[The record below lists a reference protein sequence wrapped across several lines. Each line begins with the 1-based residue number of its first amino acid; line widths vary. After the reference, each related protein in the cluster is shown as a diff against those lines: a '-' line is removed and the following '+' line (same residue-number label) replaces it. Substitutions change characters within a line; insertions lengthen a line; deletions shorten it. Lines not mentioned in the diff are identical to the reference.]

1 MTVSKKKIFADER
14 LTAEKLQAERARRKV
29 KHLVG
34 VVANVQAESHSQP
47 KAVLVRP
54 PIVAVQRAINN
65 EAVPAV
71 GLAYILAFAKSRGY
85 EVKLIDA
92 IASRLNRIWPLDD
105 VPGYICKGLTFDEII
120 ADIDPDTEVI
130 GFSIMF
136 SGEWPAH
143 RRLIKM
149 VGEKFPQALLL
160 AGGEHITALSEFSL
174 RDCPELDFCVHGEGE
189 MTFVDILD
197 GLRLGKDLRELEG
210 VAYLD
215 KDGSYCTGGGLPRI
229 RDIDNLPWPHWPDG
243 YLENFWDAGK
253 SYGIQSF
260 RDMPMMASRGCPF
273 RCTFCSNSQMWTTR
287 YILRDV
293 EDVIWEIKH
302 WLAKYQITAIQFYD
316 LTAITKKSW
325 AMEFCRRL
333 KEENLNI
340 NWSLPSGTRSE
351 ILDFETLSN
360 FKDTGCNYLV
370 YAPETG
376 SARTLKAIKKRVDL
390 KNMDDSIRAA
400 KRAGLVIRTNLII
413 GFPGETRVDV
423 FHTVVY
429 GLKLAFWGA
438 DEVSINIFSPYPG
451 TEIFADLIASGEL
464 VVSDD
469 YLLGLTS
476 LNSDYTAFN
485 PITCNKNMSAFE
497 MACYRLGFMMINY
510 ILGYLFYPKRIFRTL
525 RNIFSDHHAAT
536 VLEHRLK
543 DVIAGW
549 RKKEK

>member
-1 MTVSKKKIFADER
+1 MTVYKKKIIGDER
-14 LTAEKLQAERARRKV
+14 LTSEKLKLERARRKV

-34 VVANVQAESHSQP
+34 SADNTKKESHSRP
-47 KAVLVRP
+47 KAALVRP
-54 PIVAVQRAINN
+54 PIVAVKSAINN

-71 GLAYILAFAKSRGY
+71 GLAYILAFAISRGY

-92 IASRLNRIWPLDD
+92 IASRLNQLWPLEDFPD
-105 VPGYICKGLTFDEII
+105 YICKGLTFNEII
-120 ADIDPDTEVI
+120 AEIDPDIDVI

-136 SGEWPAH
+136 SGEWPVH
-143 RRLIKM
+143 RKLIKM
-149 VGEKFPQALLL
+149 VREKFPKALLL

-174 RDCPELDFCVHGEGE
+174 RDCRELDICVHGEGE

-197 GLRLGKDLRELEG
+197 YVRLGKDIQELEG

-215 KDGSYCTGGGLPRI
+215 KEGSYCTGGSLPRI

-243 YLENFWDAGK
+243 YLEQYWDEGK
-253 SYGIQSF
+253 SYGIQSY

-293 EDVIWEIKH
+293 EDVIAEIKH
-302 WLAKYQITAIQFYD
+302 WLDRYQITAIQFYD
-316 LTAITKKSW
+316 LTAITKKTW

-333 KEENLNI
+333 KEEDLNI

-351 ILDFETLSN
+351 ILDFETLSS
-360 FKDTGCNYLV
+360 FKETGCNYLV

-400 KRAGLVIRTNLII
+400 KKAGLVIRTNLII
-413 GFPGETRVDV
+413 GFPDETRVDV

-451 TEIFADLIASGEL
+451 TEIFGELVGSGDL

-497 MACYRLGFMMINY
+497 MACYRLVFMMINY
-510 ILGYLFYPKRIFRTL
+510 ILGYLFYPKRIFRTI
-525 RNIFSDHHAAT
+525 RNIFSDHQAAT

-543 DVIAGW
+543 DVIARW
-549 RKKEK
+549 KKAKN

>member
-1 MTVSKKKIFADER
+1 MTTSKKKIISDKPIALEI
-14 LTAEKLQAERARRKV
+14 LKQERARRKV

-34 VVANVQAESHSQP
+34 PNKNTQNINHKYP
-47 KAVLVRP
+47 KAALVRP

-71 GLAYILAFAKSRGY
+71 GLAYVLAFAKSRGY
-85 EVKLIDA
+85 DVKLIDA
-92 IASRLNRIWPLDD
+92 IASKLNNIWPVNDF
-105 VPGYICKGLTFDEII
+105 PGYICKGMTFDEII
-120 ADIDPDTEVI
+120 DEIKPDTNVI

-136 SGEWPAH
+136 SGEWPVH
-143 RRLIKM
+143 RKLIKM
-149 VGEKFPQALLL
+149 VRDKFPNALLI

-174 RDCPELDFCVHGEGE
+174 KDCPQLDMVVHGEGE

-197 GLRLGKDLRELEG
+197 RIRLGKDIQQVEG

-215 KDGSYCTGGGLPRI
+215 NEGVYTCSNSLPRI

-243 YLENFWDAGK
+243 YLANFWNAGK
-253 SYGIQSF
+253 SYGIQSY

-293 EDVIWEIKH
+293 EDVIAEIKH
-302 WLAKYQITAIQFYD
+302 WIAKYQVTAIQFYD
-316 LTAITKKSW
+316 LTAITKKTW

-333 KEENLNI
+333 KEEDLNI

-360 FKDTGCNYLV
+360 FKETGCNYLV

-376 SARTLKAIKKRVDL
+376 SKRTLQTIKKRVDL

-400 KRAGLVIRTNLII
+400 KKAGLVIRTNLII
-413 GFPGETRVDV
+413 GFPDETRIDV

-451 TEIFADLIASGEL
+451 TEIFSEL
-464 VVSDD
+464 VKQKKLKVDD
-469 YLLGLTS
+469 GYLMGLTS

-485 PITCNKNMSAFE
+485 PITCNNNMSAFE
-497 MACYRLGFMMINY
+497 MACYRLGFMMTNY
-510 ILGYLFYPKRIFRTL
+510 ILGYIFYPGRIFRTI

-543 DVIAGW
+543 DAIARW
-549 RKKEK
+549 KKKN